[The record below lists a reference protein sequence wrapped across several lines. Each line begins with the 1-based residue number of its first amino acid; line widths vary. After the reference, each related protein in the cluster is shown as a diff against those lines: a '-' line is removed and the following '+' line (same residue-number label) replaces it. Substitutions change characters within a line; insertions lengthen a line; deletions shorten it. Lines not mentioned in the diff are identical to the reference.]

1 MSPHILE
8 EEYFR
13 QHFLV
18 NCPVW
23 DRVKW
28 NMKAFV
34 PLLTDCHLLTKS
46 SSEKIL
52 EGDPLYLKTLIFIDH
67 PLHPSLEDMAAG
79 KFIPKFAHK
88 ETIQLILKLKF
99 RSLTFHF

>member
-8 EEYFR
+8 KEYFR

-23 DRVKW
+23 DRVQG

-34 PLLTDCHLLTKS
+34 PLLTDCHLLINS
-46 SSEKIL
+46 SGEKVLI
-52 EGDPLYLKTLIFIDH
+52 GDTLYLKTLIFIDH
-67 PLHPSLEDMAAG
+67 PFHPSLENMATG

-88 ETIQLILKLKF
+88 ETIQLILQLMF
-99 RSLTFHF
+99 RYLTFHF